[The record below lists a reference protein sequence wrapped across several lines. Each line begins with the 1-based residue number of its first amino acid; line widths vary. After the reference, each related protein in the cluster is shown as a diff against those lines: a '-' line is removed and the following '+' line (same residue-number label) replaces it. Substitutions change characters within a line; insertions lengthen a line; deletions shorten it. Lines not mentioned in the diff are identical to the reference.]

1 MDRAAE
7 LETIGRTAREV
18 LEDRHLA
25 REVMLR
31 CARQVIQAAGRA
43 VRAVH
48 RHDFAQAVAELDAA
62 ETLLAEACD
71 AAETHPELRHGALG
85 DAAKEY
91 AEARL
96 TLAIVRDE
104 PLPGPADL
112 GVEVAS
118 YLNGLAEAASE
129 LRRHLLDCLR
139 TGRLERAE
147 QLLGVMDEVLGLCM
161 TVDYPDA
168 VTGGLRRTTDALRA
182 VVERSRG
189 DLTTALTMSR
199 LREVITAALPP
210 EPGVPSG

>member
-1 MDRAAE
+1 MDRAGE
-7 LETIGRTAREV
+7 LEAIGRAARDV
-18 LEDRHLA
+18 LESQHAA

-48 RHDFAQAVAELDAA
+48 RHDFAQALAELDAA
-62 ETLLAEACD
+62 ETLLAEARD
-71 AAETHPELRHGALG
+71 AAEAHPDLRHGAFG

-104 PLPGPADL
+104 PLPGPTDL
-112 GVEVAS
+112 GVEVAP

-139 TGRLERAE
+139 SGRLERAE

-168 VTGGLRRTTDALRA
+168 LTGGLRRTTDALRA

-199 LREVITAALPP
+199 VRDAITAAVPADP
-210 EPGVPSG
+210 ESSAG

>member
-1 MDRAAE
+1 MDRAGE
-7 LETIGRTAREV
+7 LEAIGRAARDV
-18 LEDRHLA
+18 LESQHAA

-48 RHDFAQAVAELDAA
+48 RHDFAQALAELDAA
-62 ETLLAEACD
+62 ETLLAEARD
-71 AAETHPELRHGALG
+71 AAEAHPDLRHGAFG

-104 PLPGPADL
+104 PLPGPTDL
-112 GVEVAS
+112 GVEVAP

-139 TGRLERAE
+139 SGRLERAE

-168 VTGGLRRTTDALRA
+168 LTGGLRRTTDALRA

-199 LREVITAALPP
+199 VRDAITAAVPAD
-210 EPGVPSG
+210 PGAQAG

>member
-1 MDRAAE
+1 MDRAGE
-7 LETIGRTAREV
+7 LEAIGRATRDV
-18 LEDRHLA
+18 LEAQHAA

-48 RHDFAQAVAELDAA
+48 RHDFAQALAELDAA
-62 ETLLAEACD
+62 ETLLAEARD
-71 AAETHPELRHGALG
+71 AAEAHPELRHGAFG

-112 GVEVAS
+112 GVEVAP

-139 TGRLERAE
+139 SGRLERAE

-168 VTGGLRRTTDALRA
+168 LTGGLRRTTDALRA

-199 LREVITAALPP
+199 VRDAIAAAVPVD
-210 EPGVPSG
+210 PGAPAG